1 MNNEKKP
8 TREEIVRSLR
18 ICSTAIMEGCG
29 GCIFESETTGTLGEM
44 CGDALHTVAADLI
57 DELTDRCARYAE
69 EIMEL
74 KEQLRKYRLAE
85 GLAAAQNESGP
96 CPFAPW
102 CDAVQ
107 AAKNNNEK
115 EYTSMKIFI
124 SQPMQGKTNEE
135 IKTERERLIAKAR
148 EHYGENI
155 EVIDSFFE
163 NAPADARPLW
173 FLGKSLELLSTA
185 DVAVFAPDWKSAR
198 GCRVENHCAIMYG
211 IEVMEVC
218 GK

>member
-18 ICSTAIMEGCG
+18 ICSRALLEGCG
-29 GCIFESETTGTLGEM
+29 GCVFETTGHAACNDTLY
-44 CGDALHTVAADLI
+44 TVAVDLI
-57 DELTDRCARYAE
+57 DEMTDRCARYAE

-74 KEQLRKYRLAE
+74 RQRLKKYENAE
-85 GLAAAQNESGP
+85 MLAAQQNEKD
-96 CPFAPW
+96 CPFKYW
-102 CDAVQ
+102 CDAVK

-115 EYTSMKIFI
+115 ENTSMKIFI
-124 SQPMQGKTNEE
+124 SQPMKGKTNEE
-135 IKTERERLIAKAR
+135 IKAERERLIAKAR
-148 EHYGENI
+148 EHYGEDI

-185 DVAVFAPDWKSAR
+185 DVAVFAPDWESAR

-211 IEVMEVC
+211 IEVLEVC

>member
-1 MNNEKKP
+1 MENEKKH

-29 GCIFESETTGTLGEM
+29 GCMLESETTGTLGEM
-44 CGDALHTVAADLI
+44 CGDALRTVAADLI
-57 DELTDRCARYAE
+57 DEMTDRCARYAE

-107 AAKNNNEK
+107 AAKK
-115 EYTSMKIFI
+115 
-124 SQPMQGKTNEE
+124 
-135 IKTERERLIAKAR
+135 
-148 EHYGENI
+148 
-155 EVIDSFFE
+155 
-163 NAPADARPLW
+163 
-173 FLGKSLELLSTA
+173 
-185 DVAVFAPDWKSAR
+185 
-198 GCRVENHCAIMYG
+198 
-211 IEVMEVC
+211 
-218 GK
+218 

>member
-8 TREEIVRSLR
+8 TRKEIVRSLR
-18 ICSTAIMEGCG
+18 VCAAAIMEGCG

-44 CGDALHTVAADLI
+44 CGDALHTAAADLI

-85 GLAAAQNESGP
+85 GLAAAQNESGL

-115 EYTSMKIFI
+115 ENTSMKIFI

-148 EHYGENI
+148 ERYGEDI

-185 DVAVFAPDWKSAR
+185 DVAVFAPDWESAR
-198 GCRVENHCAIMYG
+198 GCSVENHCAIVYG
-211 IEVMEVC
+211 IETLEVYER
-218 GK
+218 